1 MRDELKNSLLY
12 HLIKHWVEIPIVNFF
27 EELIALNI
35 GDKERNEIAEYI
47 LKKRNQLKEE
57 N

>member
-47 LKKRNQLKEE
+47 LKKRNQLKEG